1 MDADSRGVLYSFSSE
16 LCNCIQCNVTTN
28 KCPIAGTSEIDQVV
42 KKCFIINPYKS
53 PMNFPLSSTILF
65 VAASVNRTG

>member
-1 MDADSRGVLYSFSSE
+1 MDADSRSVLYSFSSE

-42 KKCFIINPYKS
+42 KKYFIINPYEFS
-53 PMNFPLSSTILF
+53 IIIYDFV

>member
-42 KKCFIINPYKS
+42 KKCFIINPYEFS
-53 PMNFPLSSTILF
+53 IIIYDFV